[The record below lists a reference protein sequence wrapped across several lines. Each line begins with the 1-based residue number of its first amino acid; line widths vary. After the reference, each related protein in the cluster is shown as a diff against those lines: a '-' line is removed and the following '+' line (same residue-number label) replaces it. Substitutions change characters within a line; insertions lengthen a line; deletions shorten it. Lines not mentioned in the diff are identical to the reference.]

1 MSTKFI
7 SVNGYEKIERI
18 KGSKKVRKQ
27 LAVKTSEKKTK
38 RMDNILSMLYY
49 IVVVPATFFSGIVK
63 FITPSKKNKR
73 KSFSRKKFMYNKV
86 APTLA
91 IILLVL
97 TVGYWTNW
105 IDFGLNVQLDGQTV
119 ASVSDSGVIQH
130 AKEIT
135 NDKLNK
141 DTDASFTPVYQIGVV
156 NQNETSSNA
165 QTVSNAMVETDTS
178 VTDDV
183 AGLYVNDELIGVC
196 SSATDLQNK
205 LDEIINKAKKKYK
218 DNTEISFYNEVKVES
233 GIFNSNS
240 VEDTESLIK
249 KAEKKETKAKD
260 TPKEHKPLTMV
271 KPTSEDVAKVAEAM
285 KEEEILP
292 PSENDTPEMAEKRR
306 TQVIKKYGDMPISQA
321 FSDEKICELLS
332 DELESMNAL
341 REQIRECFGIVV
353 TEDENGEVSETSESG
368 ITSEQVEKLLS
379 FYIHEAD
386 ENADDCGS
394 VTLDKFLT
402 KFIPYMVTLYQIYQ
416 YDGNQISA
424 AGAEMTNK
432 DSFGAAN
439 ININNAEAL
448 LCVLKEL
455 NKAA

>member
-73 KSFSRKKFMYNKV
+73 KSFSRKKFMYNRV

-156 NQNETSSNA
+156 NQNEASNNA
-165 QTVSNAMVETDTS
+165 QTVSNAMVETDTN

-183 AGLYVNDELIGVC
+183 AGLYVNEELIGVC
-196 SSATDLQNK
+196 SSATELHLAEPAVRDRLRHGSGRSGCNVMESINIGNCLGIDQHDYSSEYMLISQENYLKYDLRNPLSLTRKYDIAISVEVAEHIDNK
-205 LDEIINKAKKKYK
+205 YAKIFIGNLCRHSDVILFSAALPNQGGTGHINEQPCSYWKQIFEKYK
-218 DNTEISFYNEVKVES
+218 YRAIDCIRPVFWNDDTIEIWYRNNSILYVNERLYND
-233 GIFNSNS
+233 F
-240 VEDTESLIK
+240 IK
-249 KAEKKETKAKD
+249 IIPMQVHPLDIVHPEMLARILKKERFK
-260 TPKEHKPLTMV
+260 
-271 KPTSEDVAKVAEAM
+271 
-285 KEEEILP
+285 
-292 PSENDTPEMAEKRR
+292 
-306 TQVIKKYGDMPISQA
+306 
-321 FSDEKICELLS
+321 
-332 DELESMNAL
+332 
-341 REQIRECFGIVV
+341 
-353 TEDENGEVSETSESG
+353 
-368 ITSEQVEKLLS
+368 
-379 FYIHEAD
+379 
-386 ENADDCGS
+386 
-394 VTLDKFLT
+394 
-402 KFIPYMVTLYQIYQ
+402 
-416 YDGNQISA
+416 
-424 AGAEMTNK
+424 
-432 DSFGAAN
+432 
-439 ININNAEAL
+439 
-448 LCVLKEL
+448 
-455 NKAA
+455 

>member
-38 RMDNILSMLYY
+38 RMDNILAMLYY

-73 KSFSRKKFMYNKV
+73 KSFSRKKFMYNRV

-156 NQNETSSNA
+156 NQNEASNNA
-165 QTVSNAMVETDTS
+165 QTVSNAMVETDTN

-183 AGLYVNDELIGVC
+183 AGLYVMM
-196 SSATDLQNK
+196 S
-205 LDEIINKAKKKYK
+205 
-218 DNTEISFYNEVKVES
+218 
-233 GIFNSNS
+233 
-240 VEDTESLIK
+240 
-249 KAEKKETKAKD
+249 
-260 TPKEHKPLTMV
+260 
-271 KPTSEDVAKVAEAM
+271 
-285 KEEEILP
+285 
-292 PSENDTPEMAEKRR
+292 
-306 TQVIKKYGDMPISQA
+306 
-321 FSDEKICELLS
+321 
-332 DELESMNAL
+332 
-341 REQIRECFGIVV
+341 
-353 TEDENGEVSETSESG
+353 
-368 ITSEQVEKLLS
+368 
-379 FYIHEAD
+379 
-386 ENADDCGS
+386 
-394 VTLDKFLT
+394 
-402 KFIPYMVTLYQIYQ
+402 
-416 YDGNQISA
+416 
-424 AGAEMTNK
+424 
-432 DSFGAAN
+432 
-439 ININNAEAL
+439 
-448 LCVLKEL
+448 
-455 NKAA
+455 

>member
-1 MSTKFI
+1 MRSFYLSTKFI

-73 KSFSRKKFMYNKV
+73 KSFSKKKFMYNRV

-156 NQNETSSNA
+156 NQNEASNNA
-165 QTVSNAMVETDTS
+165 QTVSNAMVETDTN

-196 SSATDLQNK
+196 PSATNLQNK
-205 LDEIINKAKKKYK
+205 LDEIISKAKKKYK
-218 DNTEISFYNEVKVES
+218 DKTEISFYNEVKVES
-233 GIFNSNS
+233 GIFSSDS
-240 VEDTESLIK
+240 VEDTDSLIK
-249 KAEKKETKAKD
+249 KAEKKELLQVLVKAD
-260 TPKEHKPLTMV
+260 
-271 KPTSEDVAKVAEAM
+271 
-285 KEEEILP
+285 
-292 PSENDTPEMAEKRR
+292 
-306 TQVIKKYGDMPISQA
+306 Q
-321 FSDEKICELLS
+321 
-332 DELESMNAL
+332 
-341 REQIRECFGIVV
+341 VV
-353 TEDENGEVSETSESG
+353 TENLPYSTIV
-368 ITSEQVEKLLS
+368 K
-379 FYIHEAD
+379 Y
-386 ENADDCGS
+386 
-394 VTLDKFLT
+394 DKH
-402 KFIPYMVTLYQIYQ
+402 
-416 YDGNQISA
+416 
-424 AGAEMTNK
+424 K
-432 DSFGAAN
+432 DSSY
-439 ININNAEAL
+439 
-448 LCVLKEL
+448 KR
-455 NKAA
+455 